1 MLKVLP
7 RRPSATEEATP
18 ASDPS
23 PSGQP
28 AARITP
34 RPAGG
39 MPAPRRRPAPAD
51 AGLPLSAPK
60 GQRG

>member
-7 RRPSATEEATP
+7 RRPSATEKAAP
-18 ASDPS
+18 APDPS

-28 AARITP
+28 AARIIP

-39 MPAPRRRPAPAD
+39 MPAPRRRPGPALTTNPEPRQL
-51 AGLPLSAPK
+51 G
-60 GQRG
+60 